1 VTPPTY
7 ENAPTRVGPGGRPI
21 TLTVVSSNADAATIS
36 ISEKLAGMAREK
48 LRLAA

>member
-7 ENAPTRVGPGGRPI
+7 ENAPKRVGLGGRPI
-21 TLTVVSSNADAATIS
+21 TLTVVSSNTDAATIS
-36 ISEKLAGMAREK
+36 IGEKLADMARDK